1 MQIIPFKEI
10 AAWQA
15 QINLTGSIF
24 LLYFRWNALNKYW
37 VMNINDGNDTPIL
50 LGVKVVNNYDLTSQ
64 FSAIPGMP
72 LGDIVCQ
79 SIIDF
84 WYDISRYD
92 MGRNTDLIYYEPGE
106 LQAQAE
112 AEAQSQKEIQME
124 ENE

>member
-37 VMNINDGNDTPIL
+37 VMNINDGNDTAIL